1 MNRNNVRKVE
11 FRRQVETNNQQ
22 YMEKIKAQVSA
33 IVAFNKTTLEEL
45 GLQYGEISDR
55 LSEGISRMKNSR
67 VFSTDEIKEVNDYSK
82 SLLDTRYQEAKRDI
96 TATLRENF
104 EF

>member
-1 MNRNNVRKVE
+1 
-11 FRRQVETNNQQ
+11 
-22 YMEKIKAQVSA
+22 MEKIKAQVSA